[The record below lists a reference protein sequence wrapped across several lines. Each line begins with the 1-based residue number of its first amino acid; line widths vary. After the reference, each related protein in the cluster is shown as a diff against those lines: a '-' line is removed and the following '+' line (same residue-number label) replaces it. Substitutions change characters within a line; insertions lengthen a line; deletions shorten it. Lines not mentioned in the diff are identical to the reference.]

1 MNTAILLSAANFSG
15 TNNDTGYVIGAII
28 ALLILGYLVFSL
40 VKPEKF

>member
-1 MNTAILLSAANFSG
+1 MSNAILMTATNFIG
-15 TNNDTGYVIGAII
+15 MNDTAGYVIGAIL